1 MVENLPASAGDTGL
15 IPGWEEPLEE
25 EMATLSNILAG
36 KNPMDRG
43 VWQAAVC
50 GAANRQTD
58 LNMHAHQIFVASMW
72 DLSLWCMDSQ
82 CSEVLAAPWP
92 VGS

>member
-1 MVENLPASAGDTGL
+1 MLRNGAGVKNPSANAGDTGL

-43 VWQAAVC
+43 VWRAAVC

-58 LNMHAHQIFVASMW
+58 LSM
-72 DLSLWCMDSQ
+72 Q
-82 CSEVLAAPWP
+82 T
-92 VGS
+92 GRQT